1 MSIIIDKDAE
11 AQRGNA
17 ASDIE
22 LVKGRIMIL
31 KKTKQN
37 LGFKPFFSVV
47 LFYSISRA
55 SRSEGL
61 ARNKHSVLAK

>member
-31 KKTKQN
+31 KKTKN

-61 ARNKHSVLAK
+61 ARNKQSVLAK

>member
-22 LVKGRIMIL
+22 LVKGRIMI
-31 KKTKQN
+31 
-37 LGFKPFFSVV
+37 
-47 LFYSISRA
+47 
-55 SRSEGL
+55 
-61 ARNKHSVLAK
+61 